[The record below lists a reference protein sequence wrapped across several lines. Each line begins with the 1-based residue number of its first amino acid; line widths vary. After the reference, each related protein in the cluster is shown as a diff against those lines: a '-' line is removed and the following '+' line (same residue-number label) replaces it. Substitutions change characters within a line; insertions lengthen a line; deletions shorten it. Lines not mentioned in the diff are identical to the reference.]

1 MDDRLPLPAP
11 DALWA
16 FFLDVDG
23 TLGDIAPT
31 PSAVVIADHVP
42 DTLTRLAAL
51 SGGAVALVSG
61 RTIAEVD
68 RLFAPLHLPV
78 AGLHG
83 LERRNAAG
91 EIFHP
96 GVDPRSLEPVRRALQ
111 EFASA
116 HTGTLMEDKGIS
128 IALHFRGAAGAE
140 KEAEAFVAELLARHG
155 AALELQRGKMVLELR
170 PRGADKGAAIRAF
183 MAEPPFAGRIPV
195 FVGDDVTD
203 EAGFATINRL
213 NGISIRVGDGADT
226 CARHVGAS
234 VVAIHRWLDDAV
246 RTIAGHARG
255 IKETGHE

>member
-1 MDDRLPLPAP
+1 MDDRLPLPTP

-61 RTIAEVD
+61 RTITEVD

-83 LERRNAAG
+83 LERRNAADR
-91 EIFHP
+91 ISRP
-96 GVDPRSLEPVRRALQ
+96 VTNPAPLESTRHALQ
-111 EFASA
+111 DFASA
-116 HTGTLMEDKGIS
+116 HPGTLVEDKGIS

-140 KEAEAFVAELLARHG
+140 KEAEGLVTALLARHG

-170 PRGADKGAAIRAF
+170 PRGADKGTAIRAF

-203 EAGFATINRL
+203 EAGFATINDL
-213 NGISIRVGDGADT
+213 DGISIRVGDGTDT
-226 CARHVGAS
+226 CARYVGAS
-234 VVAIHRWLDDAV
+234 VAAIHRWLDDAA
-246 RTIAGHARG
+246 RTLAGHAQG
-255 IKETGHE
+255 TKETGHE

>member
-1 MDDRLPLPAP
+1 MDDQLPLPTP

-42 DTLTRLAAL
+42 DTLTRLAVL
-51 SGGAVALVSG
+51 SGSAVALVSG

-91 EIFHP
+91 EIFR
-96 GVDPRSLEPVRRALQ
+96 PRVKAGSSEPIRRALQ
-111 EFASA
+111 DFAST
-116 HTGTLMEDKGIS
+116 HPGTLVEDKGIS
-128 IALHFRGAAGAE
+128 IALHFRGAAGVE
-140 KEAEAFVAELLARHG
+140 KEAEGLVAALLARHG
-155 AALELQRGKMVLELR
+155 ATLELQRGKMVLELR

-203 EAGFATINRL
+203 EAGFATINEL
-213 NGISIRVGDGADT
+213 DGISIRVGDGTNT
-226 CARHVGAS
+226 CARYVGAS
-234 VVAIHRWLDDAV
+234 VAAIHRWLDDAA
-246 RTIAGHARG
+246 RALAGHAQG
-255 IKETGHE
+255 TKETGHE

>member
-1 MDDRLPLPAP
+1 MDDRLPLPGP
-11 DALWA
+11 DARWA

-42 DTLTRLAAL
+42 DTLTRLAAY

-91 EIFHP
+91 EIFRP
-96 GVDPRSLEPVRRALQ
+96 ELDPASLAPLRRALR
-111 EFASA
+111 EFESA
-116 HTGTLMEDKGIS
+116 HTGILVEDKGIS
-128 IALHFRGAAGAE
+128 IALHFRGAADAE
-140 KEAEAFVAELLARHG
+140 EDAEALVAALLARHRDT
-155 AALELQRGKMVLELR
+155 LELQRGKMVLELR
-170 PRGADKGAAIRAF
+170 PRGADKGAAIRDF
-183 MAEPPFAGRIPV
+183 MAEAPFAGRIPV

-203 EAGFATINRL
+203 EAGFATINQM
-213 NGISIRVGDGADT
+213 NGISIRVGDGAIT
-226 CARHVGAS
+226 CARYVGAS
-234 VVAIHRWLDDAV
+234 VVAIHQWLDDAARALARV
-246 RTIAGHARG
+246 ARG
-255 IKETGHE
+255 TRETGHE

>member
-1 MDDRLPLPAP
+1 MDDRLPLPSP
-11 DALWA
+11 DVRWA

-42 DTLTRLAAL
+42 DTLTRLAAR

-68 RLFAPLHLPV
+68 RLFAPLRLPV

-96 GVDPRSLEPVRRALQ
+96 GVNPGSLEPIRRALQ

-116 HTGTLMEDKGIS
+116 HMGTLVEDKGIS

-140 KEAEAFVAELLARHG
+140 KDAEVLVAELLTRHG
-155 AALELQRGKMVLELR
+155 ATLELQRGKMVLELR
-170 PRGADKGAAIRAF
+170 PRGTDKGSAIRAF
-183 MAEPPFAGRIPV
+183 MAEQPFAGRTPV
-195 FVGDDVTD
+195 FIGDDVTD
-203 EAGFATINRL
+203 EAGFATINQL
-213 NGISIRVGDGADT
+213 NGISIRVGDGAGT
-226 CARHVGAS
+226 CARYVGAS
-234 VVAIHRWLDDAV
+234 VVAIHHWLDDAA
-246 RTIAGHARG
+246 RALAGDARG
-255 IKETGHE
+255 TREPGHE